1 MIRMGESGLGTLLID
16 VQIDIDTR
24 ENTTVATSEA
34 NKVPPHGQ
42 AVFLLDTHSREVTT
56 FCVALVLHGQGSST
70 KARIHRQWE
79 CLLGKIL

>member
-42 AVFLLDTHSREVTT
+42 AVFLLDTHSREESHHLL
-56 FCVALVLHGQGSST
+56 CGIGAPWS
-70 KARIHRQWE
+70 RQFN
-79 CLLGKIL
+79 KSKDT